1 MYLFNNNEEP
11 DKNLSDFLIMTEQI
25 IVKPDMHLKIF
36 NPAGCFRGLVQLLLS
51 AEDPYLKSK
60 ETSEQG

>member
-1 MYLFNNNEEP
+1 MYLFNNSEES

-36 NPAGCFRGLVQLLLS
+36 NPAGCLQGLVQLPLMS
-51 AEDPYLKSK
+51 AE
-60 ETSEQG
+60 EI